1 MSRGAEWGT
10 QMGVGDFLPGELLAT
25 EKTSTREVYAAFSN
39 EAKYTISANENTS
52 VPQNSF

>member
-25 EKTSTREVYAAFSN
+25 EKTTTREVYAAFSN